1 MQTPNHLRTKPK
13 NSKLKSRID
22 FLLVSRSISN
32 NVKRTEVRSS
42 IAPDPEAIF
51 LGMELQS
58 ELKRG
63 PGKWKFNNALLEGQ
77 DYIDLISF
85 ISALKH

>member
-1 MQTPNHLRTKPK
+1 MQTPNHLRTKPE
-13 NSKLKSRID
+13 NLKLKSRIF

-42 IAPDPEAIF
+42 IAPDHEAIF

-58 ELKRG
+58 ELG
-63 PGKWKFNNALLEGQ
+63 TWKFNNTLLEGQ